1 MRGMR
6 LARVDDG
13 LELGVR
19 KEAVTKNGCG
29 QLGKVAGFGGATE
42 AIAADCTS
50 LVGCGAAPGMS
61 IACRR
66 KVS

>member
-1 MRGMR
+1 MR
-6 LARVDDG
+6 LARVDHR
-13 LELGVR
+13 LVLGVGQH
-19 KEAVTKNGCG
+19 AVVQDGGG
-29 QLGKVAGFGGATE
+29 QLGGRRVWGRNDAM
-42 AIAADCTS
+42 AADCTS